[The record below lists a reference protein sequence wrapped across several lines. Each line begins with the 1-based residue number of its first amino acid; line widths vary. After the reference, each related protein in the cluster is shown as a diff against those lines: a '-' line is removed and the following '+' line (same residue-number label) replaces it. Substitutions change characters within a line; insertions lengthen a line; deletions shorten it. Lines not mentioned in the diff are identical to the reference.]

1 MSTKPNKKP
10 LTVAVETMT
19 ALNDRSST
27 LIPQLTENVTKVA
40 KAELGVD
47 KAELKADEQ
56 RSVAGELL
64 DGFYREN
71 PDIMPAVFCAKPSS
85 RKASGCIEKAAEKGF
100 HYDEAGYALG
110 MGIYNSIWNTFTES
124 GVKNVSSSV
133 QNLTQKN
140 SAWSV
145 GSSSQTDSALER
157 AIAFELAPKDALEVR
172 KQEKDMKKAIAKAD
186 RKEREAKAES
196 SKTNC
201 LEFLQG
207 ELIALRSDFMEL
219 NVIERQKTQR
229 TLGAELLEELI
240 NTLNELRNS

>member
-1 MSTKPNKKP
+1 MSTNKKP

-19 ALNDRSST
+19 ALNDRSPT

-47 KAELKADEQ
+47 KAEIKADEQ
-56 RSVAGELL
+56 RSVAGALL
-64 DGFYREN
+64 DEFYKEN

-85 RKASGCIEKAAEKGF
+85 KKASNCIEAAAKKGF

-110 MGIYNSIWNTFTES
+110 MGIYNSIYNTFTES

-145 GSSSQTDSALER
+145 GSSSQTDSALKR
-157 AIAFELAPKDALEVR
+157 AIAFELAPEDALEVR
-172 KQEKDMKKAIAKAD
+172 KQEQARKKEIAKVE
-186 RKEREAKAES
+186 RKQREAKAES

-219 NVIERQKTQR
+219 NVIERQKASQEK
-229 TLGAELLEELI
+229 GANMIQELI
-240 NTLNELRNS
+240 KAVDKLRNS

>member
-1 MSTKPNKKP
+1 MSTKTNKKP

-19 ALNDRSST
+19 AINDRSST

-47 KAELKADEQ
+47 KAEIKADEQ
-56 RSVAGELL
+56 RNVTGALL
-64 DGFYREN
+64 DEFYREN

-85 RKASGCIEKAAEKGF
+85 RKASGCIEKAAENGF

-110 MGIYNSIWNTFTES
+110 MGIYNSIYNTFMES

-172 KQEKDMKKAIAKAD
+172 KQEQAMKKDIAKAE
-186 RKEREAKAES
+186 RKQREAKAES

-207 ELIALRSDFMEL
+207 ELIALRSNFMEL

-229 TLGAELLEELI
+229 ALGAELLEELI

>member
-1 MSTKPNKKP
+1 MSKNTNRKP

-19 ALNDRSST
+19 ALNDRSPT
-27 LIPQLTENVTKVA
+27 LIPQLTENVTMVA

-56 RSVAGELL
+56 RSVAGALL

-110 MGIYNSIWNTFTES
+110 MGIYNSIWNTFMES
-124 GVKNVSSSV
+124 DVKNVSSSV

-157 AIAFELAPKDALEVR
+157 AIAFELAPEDALKVR
-172 KQEKDMKKAIAKAD
+172 KQEQAMKKEIAKAD

-207 ELIALRSDFMEL
+207 ELIALRTNFLEL
-219 NVIERQKTQR
+219 NVIERQKASQKKGAKMV
-229 TLGAELLEELI
+229 LGLI
-240 NTLNELRNS
+240 EAVDKLRNS